1 MHHIIKQPET
11 EIDLNKVRYDLA
23 LIYAKEKF
31 AHALNLSQN
40 SDQASNIYHPAKL
53 DEADYLMEQFEF
65 AINYYSNTDDKML
78 LKNLDFTYES
88 DS

>member
-1 MHHIIKQPET
+1 MHHIIKRPET

-31 AHALNLSQN
+31 AHALSLNPD
-40 SDQASNIYHPAKL
+40 SDQTQNIPHPKKL

-65 AINYYSNTDDKML
+65 AINHYANTDDEML
-78 LKNLDFTYES
+78 LKNLDFTHES

>member
-11 EIDLNKVRYDLA
+11 EIDLSKVRYDLA

-31 AHALNLSQN
+31 AHALN
-40 SDQASNIYHPAKL
+40 SNQDLNKTPNLPHPEEL
-53 DEADYLMEQFEF
+53 DEVDYLMERFEF

-78 LKNLDFTYES
+78 VKNLDSTHES